1 MLRIANPAM
10 LFICFVATSA
20 GFADQLDLTNAV
32 IVVRSGDRP
41 AAEKMAPIILS
52 EEVQRRSAVRWKIT
66 NEWPASAPALIA
78 ISTVSDPPGWK
89 AHVDSALPLVP
100 AKAEG
105 FSISVRP
112 AGKGS
117 PLTVIITGFDPRGAM
132 YGVGKLLRHL
142 DWKEGSV
149 SIASDF
155 KSTESP
161 DRPIRGHQIG
171 YRDTANSWDAWTF
184 DQYEKYFREM
194 VIFGAN
200 AVENIPWQEETP
212 SPLMKYSR
220 DEMNLKFAE
229 LCDRYDLDHWIWV
242 PVLFKLPD
250 AAKEAEVLKR
260 QEEYYRKIKRLDAIF
275 VPGGDPGNN
284 KAENLLPHLERMDE
298 LLRKYHPK
306 AKIWLSL
313 QHFKPDDVD
322 FLYQYLNQKRPA
334 WFGGLVMGP
343 SSPPM
348 ELTRRRL
355 PKPYQ
360 LRWYPDITHTVRCQ
374 YPVPW
379 LDPALGMTL
388 GREPV
393 NPRPI
398 DYTQIYRMDYAFTDG
413 FVTYSDGVHDD
424 FNKSLWSQLGWNP
437 NTNPRDVA
445 IEYSRFFFH
454 PDLAEQGADGLF
466 ALETDTRGSLED
478 NGSVAATLTLW
489 KGMERRLGLDTR
501 HPGADPWRFRMHL
514 FRAYYVDFTRRRLI
528 YEKELERKALERLA
542 QANDHNVLETLKEAE
557 DILNRAVREPVD
569 RTAINQLNDFGE
581 TLFQEIGLQTSVQK
595 FHASNSQRGAVLD
608 FIDYP
613 LNNQWWLVDQFEKIR
628 KMPDANDQLQRIEV
642 IRNWENP
649 GDQGYYDVLGH
660 VGRSPRI
667 VKLLLAGD
675 SMRHV
680 SDLPIP
686 TQRWM
691 RETKSINRQA
701 WHSYMDRFPMG
712 ITYNDLDT
720 SVPYVVKLFAQ
731 GPSPLVIDGVKAR
744 LVKTGE
750 TFDKVTEQIF
760 EVPPEASRDGQ
771 IKLTWEDLD
780 EKHLNWRDRH
790 YVTDLWVMKATRK

>member
-1 MLRIANPAM
+1 
-10 LFICFVATSA
+10 
-20 GFADQLDLTNAV
+20 
-32 IVVRSGDRP
+32 
-41 AAEKMAPIILS
+41 
-52 EEVQRRSAVRWKIT
+52 
-66 NEWPASAPALIA
+66 
-78 ISTVSDPPGWK
+78 
-89 AHVDSALPLVP
+89 
-100 AKAEG
+100 
-105 FSISVRP
+105 
-112 AGKGS
+112 
-117 PLTVIITGFDPRGAM
+117 
-132 YGVGKLLRHL
+132 
-142 DWKEGSV
+142 
-149 SIASDF
+149 
-155 KSTESP
+155 
-161 DRPIRGHQIG
+161 
-171 YRDTANSWDAWTF
+171 
-184 DQYEKYFREM
+184 
-194 VIFGAN
+194 
-200 AVENIPWQEETP
+200 
-212 SPLMKYSR
+212 
-220 DEMNLKFAE
+220 
-229 LCDRYDLDHWIWV
+229 
-242 PVLFKLPD
+242 
-250 AAKEAEVLKR
+250 
-260 QEEYYRKIKRLDAIF
+260 
-275 VPGGDPGNN
+275 
-284 KAENLLPHLERMDE
+284 
-298 LLRKYHPK
+298 
-306 AKIWLSL
+306 
-313 QHFKPDDVD
+313 
-322 FLYQYLNQKRPA
+322 
-334 WFGGLVMGP
+334 
-343 SSPPM
+343 
-348 ELTRRRL
+348 
-355 PKPYQ
+355 
-360 LRWYPDITHTVRCQ
+360 
-374 YPVPW
+374 
-379 LDPALGMTL
+379 
-388 GREPV
+388 
-393 NPRPI
+393 
-398 DYTQIYRMDYAFTDG
+398 
-413 FVTYSDGVHDD
+413 
-424 FNKSLWSQLGWNP
+424 
-437 NTNPRDVA
+437 
-445 IEYSRFFFH
+445 
-454 PDLAEQGADGLF
+454 
-466 ALETDTRGSLED
+466 
-478 NGSVAATLTLW
+478 
-489 KGMERRLGLDTR
+489 MERRLGLDTR